1 MRNLF
6 VPSLLAAAGLA
17 LFMTTAAQAVPPCT
31 SDPALNACNKYGF
44 RTNLCQQCKSCL
56 GKGGKVREVT
66 FKGKRSIMC
75 EVEARKVPGLGTP
88 GSPGRPST
96 PAVQSKK

>member
-6 VPSLLAAAGLA
+6 IPSLLAAAGVA
-17 LFMTTAAQAVPPCT
+17 LFATTAAQAVPPCT

-44 RTNLCQQCKSCL
+44 STNLCQQCKSCL

-66 FKGKRSIMC
+66 FRGKRSIMC
-75 EVEARKVPGLGTP
+75 EMEARKVPNLGNPGTP
-88 GSPGRPST
+88 KRPSK
-96 PAVQSKK
+96 PAAPSQ